1 MWSTKVV
8 KTLWVRQK
16 RPVKSIITLD
26 TENVEGVEPLES
38 ARNIYIKVEMLLK
51 V

>member
-8 KTLWVRQK
+8 KTLRVRQK
-16 RPVKSIITLD
+16 KPVKSIIMLD
-26 TENVEGVEPLES
+26 TENVENAEHLES